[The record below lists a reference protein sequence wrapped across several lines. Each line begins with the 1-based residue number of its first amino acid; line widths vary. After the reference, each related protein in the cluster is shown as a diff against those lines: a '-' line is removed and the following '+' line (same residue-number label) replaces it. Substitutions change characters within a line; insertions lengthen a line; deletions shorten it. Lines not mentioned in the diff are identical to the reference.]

1 MQTPCNG
8 NNIQHRIG
16 DAESVLDEFFRK
28 HPVTVLLVDDQAMVG
43 EAVRR
48 MLVPHTD
55 IDFHY
60 CSNPAN
66 IFEVISRVKPTVI
79 LQDLVMP
86 GADGMELLQQYRQ
99 RTDTASIPVIVLST
113 KEDPKTKSDAFTL
126 GASDYL
132 IKLPDVVELV
142 ARIRHH
148 SKSYQNE
155 LQRDA
160 ALRAMLEAQV
170 MAENANQAKSDFLA
184 AMSHEIRTPMNGV
197 IGMLDVLMQTS
208 LKGPQMEMA
217 ETARE
222 SAHGLL
228 GIINDILDFSKIE
241 AGKLELSPTPF
252 SVDDVVEKCCILLD
266 RVTLKKQVD
275 LTLFVDPQ
283 IPQLLQGD
291 ALRLRQ
297 ILINLLSNA
306 IKFSSGLV
314 RMGEVS
320 VRARLDAHDEE
331 NSWVEFS
338 VHDNGIGM
346 DENML
351 GRLFMPFEQAELSTT
366 RRYGGTGLGLVISR
380 RLAHMMGGEISVQS
394 MPDKGSTFTLR
405 LPFVNLPQPQTEPS
419 PVTDLHCLVIGPD
432 TGLNADIA
440 LHLTHAGA
448 HVQRAA
454 DIDTAQQMAEPPNAI
469 WIWIFD
475 APHVQPPLDELRS
488 AARQYPREK
497 MPMLAINHLVIDRG
511 RRRQMRHKAADLF
524 EVDGN
529 LLTRRRILQAVAI
542 TAGRIAEEASQQTD
556 GSKHM
561 PVKAPPRDEALRQ
574 GRLILVAEDNETN
587 QMVIRQQLSLFG
599 LVADIAA
606 DGRLALQRWE
616 TGDYALLL
624 TDLHMPMM
632 GGYEL
637 TAAIR
642 AEEAK
647 TGARRTPIIALT
659 ANALKGEDENCRAVG
674 MDDYL
679 SKPVPLPDLKAM
691 LDKWLPKARVTG
703 QTVPAETAAA
713 VSPVNTTVEGVAPT
727 VDVSVLKALVGDDPL
742 VIADFLQDFHIR
754 AIQLAGEIAA
764 AFAAGNT
771 RDVGDLGH
779 KLKSSAYSVGA
790 LVLGNICNQIE
801 TASKAGDCRSLSEL
815 MTSFNAEISAVEH
828 YLAVWLKDVSNVVQK
843 TNGEKT

>member
-283 IPQLLQGD
+283 IPQVLQGD
-291 ALRLRQ
+291 ATAPDFDQPAQQCHQ
-297 ILINLLSNA
+297 I
-306 IKFSSGLV
+306 F
-314 RMGEVS
+314 
-320 VRARLDAHDEE
+320 
-331 NSWVEFS
+331 
-338 VHDNGIGM
+338 
-346 DENML
+346 
-351 GRLFMPFEQAELSTT
+351 
-366 RRYGGTGLGLVISR
+366 
-380 RLAHMMGGEISVQS
+380 
-394 MPDKGSTFTLR
+394 
-405 LPFVNLPQPQTEPS
+405 
-419 PVTDLHCLVIGPD
+419 
-432 TGLNADIA
+432 
-440 LHLTHAGA
+440 
-448 HVQRAA
+448 QRA
-454 DIDTAQQMAEPPNAI
+454 
-469 WIWIFD
+469 
-475 APHVQPPLDELRS
+475 
-488 AARQYPREK
+488 
-497 MPMLAINHLVIDRG
+497 G
-511 RRRQMRHKAADLF
+511 
-524 EVDGN
+524 
-529 LLTRRRILQAVAI
+529 
-542 TAGRIAEEASQQTD
+542 
-556 GSKHM
+556 
-561 PVKAPPRDEALRQ
+561 
-574 GRLILVAEDNETN
+574 
-587 QMVIRQQLSLFG
+587 
-599 LVADIAA
+599 A
-606 DGRLALQRWE
+606 DGRSVSA
-616 TGDYALLL
+616 
-624 TDLHMPMM
+624 
-632 GGYEL
+632 
-637 TAAIR
+637 
-642 AEEAK
+642 
-647 TGARRTPIIALT
+647 RTP
-659 ANALKGEDENCRAVG
+659 GC
-674 MDDYL
+674 
-679 SKPVPLPDLKAM
+679 
-691 LDKWLPKARVTG
+691 AR
-703 QTVPAETAAA
+703 
-713 VSPVNTTVEGVAPT
+713 
-727 VDVSVLKALVGDDPL
+727 
-742 VIADFLQDFHIR
+742 
-754 AIQLAGEIAA
+754 
-764 AFAAGNT
+764 
-771 RDVGDLGH
+771 
-779 KLKSSAYSVGA
+779 
-790 LVLGNICNQIE
+790 
-801 TASKAGDCRSLSEL
+801 
-815 MTSFNAEISAVEH
+815 
-828 YLAVWLKDVSNVVQK
+828 
-843 TNGEKT
+843 